1 MLFSKGKGNNMQE
14 LLLEHTRLVLDSV
27 DNFQNM
33 IESLRLLDLEK
44 ARRFEEMV
52 EKFETDADEVHREN
66 VSQICKGSF
75 FGYLREDILQFME
88 LTDSVA
94 DSAKEAS
101 RALTLRKVPEQ
112 MLTKFLTDTTMN
124 YVKESTN
131 TAKSLLDVIKAL
143 NMKRDI
149 VIEKVRIVE
158 QLEENADALKNK
170 VFQELY
176 SRSDEYDTL
185 TVLQLKE
192 FIEATDNIADSAEDA
207 SDVVLVMLA
216 KGYS

>member
-14 LLLEHTRLVLDSV
+14 LLLEHTLLVLNSV
-27 DNFQNM
+27 DNFQKM
-33 IESLRLLDLEK
+33 IESLRLSDLEK
-44 ARRFEEMV
+44 ARKFEEMV
-52 EKFETDADEVHREN
+52 EKFETEADEVHREN
-66 VSQICKGSF
+66 VAQICRGSF

-88 LTDSVA
+88 MTDSVA

-101 RALTLRKVPEQ
+101 RALTLRRVPEQ
-112 MLTKFLTDTTMN
+112 MLAKFLTDTVMN
-124 YVKESTN
+124 YVKESAN
-131 TAKSLLDVIKAL
+131 TAKSLLDVIKSL

-149 VIEKVRIVE
+149 VMEKVRAVE
-158 QLEENADALKNK
+158 QLEESADTLKNK

-176 SRSDEYDTL
+176 SRPDDYDTL

-192 FIEATDNIADSAEDA
+192 FIAATDKIADSAEDA
-207 SDVVLVMLA
+207 SDIVLVMLA

>member
-14 LLLEHTRLVLDSV
+14 LLLEHTLLVLNSV
-27 DNFQNM
+27 DNFQKM
-33 IESLRLLDLEK
+33 IESLRLSDLGK
-44 ARRFEEMV
+44 ARKFEEMV
-52 EKFETDADEVHREN
+52 EKFETEADEVHREN
-66 VSQICKGSF
+66 VARICRGSF

-88 LTDSVA
+88 MTDSVA

-101 RALTLRKVPEQ
+101 RALTLRRVPEQ
-112 MLTKFLTDTTMN
+112 MLAKFLTDTVMI
-124 YVKESTN
+124 YVNESAN
-131 TAKSLLDVIKAL
+131 TAKSLLDVIKSL

-149 VIEKVRIVE
+149 VMEKVRAVE
-158 QLEENADALKNK
+158 QLEESADTLKNK

-176 SRSDEYDTL
+176 SRPDDYDTL

-192 FIEATDNIADSAEDA
+192 FVAATDKIADSAEDA
-207 SDVVLVMLA
+207 SDIVLIMLA